1 MFIAPIAASLASAMG
16 ASAATASTIG
26 TVASVAGTVASTGLG
41 IASSIQNTRAQQAQA
56 TANAREMKY
65 NAKQTYLQNA
75 NEQYLQ
81 NANEQYIE
89 RLRANELISEQR
101 AVLAK
106 TGMDLGSG
114 TPDFLTRTTSRNLR
128 YQSDVR
134 ESSLKNWGQ
143 VFTFDNW

>member
-1 MFIAPIAASLASAMG
+1 LASAMG

-65 NAKQTYLQNA
+65 NAKQT
-75 NEQYLQ
+75 YLQ